1 MSDAPLCRA
10 STRFQRSLDA
20 MQVCSKIKTAI
31 CVLSSMLFLL
41 GMCYTAAAESGSSL
55 DFIPDPLS
63 VQRFGNGYRYTQ
75 KGWTV
80 VHIEGSPYERGV
92 QHGRLL
98 AAEIAGYV
106 RCLSSFNGFKSP
118 ADSWNYTRQLTG
130 VLMLRGYPQELLQ
143 EMQGIADGASDAG
156 ARVDGRR
163 LDITDI
169 AAINAANELDLLRD
183 GMKATPTG
191 TEGVRAPEGSRV
203 GKGPPLPKRLHP
215 ARCSAF
221 AATGPA
227 TADGKI
233 VLGHITMYDLYPASF
248 YNVWLEVKPEEGYR
262 FVMQTTPGGI
272 HSGMDFVVNEA
283 GIVLSETTIQQTFVT
298 PSGYPLAARI
308 RKASQYG
315 DSIESASEI
324 LSENGNGLCSTEWIL
339 ADVNRNEIALLT
351 LGTKEHILHRSSR
364 SEWIG
369 GTEGFYWSCNN
380 AKDREV
386 RLETI
391 PGFKGRPS
399 PVAVFEPSKRDALW
413 VQMYHRHKGRI
424 NEAFAQEVLSTPA
437 LVSAFSVDAVYT
449 TTDLARR
456 FQIIASFGPPVGGVR
471 NPSLVERMRFPEIR
485 PLVSH
490 PWTKIR
496 ADWRPD
502 AGGKDPVQPVDLAD
516 PRNPSNKELPLSQPK
531 EPEVETLAAW
541 RGTLLPAAE
550 SDMWLPVAFANFEK
564 IVALENALKKKAG
577 SKTLNPEHEEEIGLE
592 LNYYRSLYTLG
603 SLAGTDKAPDSFQE
617 NVADENWYKIIQ
629 GKGVL
634 LLHSLRGMLGTEVFD
649 RLMDQFGTQHAG
661 QRVSTEEFMAFI
673 EKETGRHVRNFF
685 KGWLKESGLTQV
697 RLLGATPRRGAQGW
711 NTVVKLERDKAGG
724 APLLPV
730 TVETEDGE
738 EATRLLVLE
747 KNYETVE
754 LHTEGRPIRVI
765 LDKYGT
771 ASCAST
777 YNPFTILTFD
787 TELESTLIV
796 YGTTD
801 EKTANQEAARLLQQ
815 ALRRREHNISVPIC
829 SDAEITEEILR
840 TRHIV
845 LIGRPGCNAVTDRWS
860 KSLPVRFGAASFA
873 IRGEHY
879 VHPESA
885 VVCAATNPLN
895 RRFSAVCLAG
905 LSCEGT
911 MRVVPSF
918 EEENLIY
925 AQVVVFP
932 HGREPQ
938 GFTLPAP
945 EGIRELR

>member
-1 MSDAPLCRA
+1 MSDVPFFLACK
-10 STRFQRSLDA
+10 RFRQTSPALK
-20 MQVCSKIKTAI
+20 VCSRIKTAI
-31 CVLSSMLFLL
+31 VFFGRLILVLGICSP
-41 GMCYTAAAESGSSL
+41 AAAESGSSH
-55 DFIPDPLS
+55 DYIPDPLS

-98 AAEIAGYV
+98 APEIAGYV

-118 ADSWNYTRQLTG
+118 TDSWNYTRQLTG
-130 VLMLRGYPQELLQ
+130 VLMLRGYPEELLA
-143 EMQGIADGASDAG
+143 EMQGIADGASEAG

-163 LDITDI
+163 LDVTDI

-191 TEGVRAPEGSRV
+191 TEGIRAPEGSLLRNAA
-203 GKGPPLPKRLHP
+203 KPPKRAHP
-215 ARCSAF
+215 TRCSAF
-221 AATGPA
+221 AATGAA

-233 VLGHITMYDLYPASF
+233 VVGHITMYDLYPAGF
-248 YNVWLEVKPEEGYR
+248 YNVWLEVKPENGYR

-283 GIVLSETTIQQTFVT
+283 GIVLSETTIQQTSVT
-298 PSGYPLAARI
+298 ASGYPLAARI
-308 RKASQYG
+308 RRASQYG
-315 DSIESASEI
+315 DSIEKASEI

-339 ADVNRNEIALLT
+339 ADINRNEIALLT

-364 SEWIG
+364 NEWIG

-380 AKDREV
+380 AKDMAV

-391 PGFKGRPS
+391 PGIKGRPS

-424 NEAFAQEVLSTPA
+424 NESFAQEVLTTPA

-456 FQIIASFGPPVGGVR
+456 FDIIASFGPPVGGVR
-471 NPSLVERMRFPEIR
+471 NPSLAERMRFPEIR

-502 AGGKDPVQPVDLAD
+502 SGGKNPVQAVDLED
-516 PRNPSNKELPLSQPK
+516 PRNPSHKELPASQPK
-531 EPEVETLAAW
+531 EPDLETQAAW
-541 RGTLLPAAE
+541 HGTLLPAAE
-550 SDMWLPVAFANFEK
+550 SDMWLPIAFAHFEK

-577 SKTLNPEHEEEIGLE
+577 SKTFDPEHEEEIGLE

-603 SLAGTDKAPDSFQE
+603 SLAGTDKALDNFQE
-617 NVADENWYKIIQ
+617 SVADENWYKIIQ

-634 LLHSLRGMLGTEVFD
+634 LLHSLRGLLGKEVFD
-649 RLMDQFGTQHAG
+649 HLMDQFGTRYAG
-661 QRVSTEEFMAFI
+661 QRVSTEEFMTFI
-673 EKETGRHVRNFF
+673 EKETGRHVRNFC
-685 KGWLKESGLTQV
+685 KGWLKETGLTQV
-697 RLLGATPRRGAQGW
+697 RLLGATLRRSTQGW
-711 NTVVKLERDKAGG
+711 TTAVKLERDKAGG

-730 TVETEDGE
+730 TLETEDGE

-747 KNYETVE
+747 KNYETLE
-754 LHTEGRPIRVI
+754 IQTQGRPIRVV

-771 ASCAST
+771 ASCAAT
-777 YNPFTILTFD
+777 HNPFTILTFD
-787 TELESTLIV
+787 TELERTLIV
-796 YGTTD
+796 YGTAD

-815 ALRRREHNISVPIC
+815 SLRRREHNISVPIF
-829 SDAEITEEILR
+829 SDADITEENLR
-840 TRHIV
+840 THHIV

-860 KSLPVRFGAASFA
+860 KSFPVRFGTASFE
-873 IRGEHY
+873 IRNEHFA
-879 VHPESA
+879 HPDSA

-895 RRFSAVCLAG
+895 RRFSTVCLAG

-918 EEENLIY
+918 EEENFIY

-932 HGREPQ
+932 HGREAQ